1 MMTYKTYSSQ
11 SVWRMNNQFRAMK
24 DFFGED
30 KALWRSL
37 TSGDPY
43 HVAGL
48 SHHDNKDGTW
58 VDMYYLATDDSYKV
72 DYATAMAIYK
82 KFHDKALEMRD
93 KNGVPFVWHA
103 DGFNRNELIDGMLPI
118 IARIPEPMVELVSE
132 VNVSS
137 LDKVRTDIHML
148 INRFDGC
155 WLTSPMPTIGYRRE
169 SSNGEP
175 RLSFT
180 FGKKVHK
187 KNRLAFQ
194 VYVITHA
201 DDYMV

>member
-1 MMTYKTYSSQ
+1 
-11 SVWRMNNQFRAMK
+11 
-24 DFFGED
+24 
-30 KALWRSL
+30 
-37 TSGDPY
+37 
-43 HVAGL
+43 
-48 SHHDNKDGTW
+48 
-58 VDMYYLATDDSYKV
+58 
-72 DYATAMAIYK
+72 
-82 KFHDKALEMRD
+82 MRD
-93 KNGVPFVWHA
+93 KNGVPIVWYA
-103 DGFNRNELIDGMLPI
+103 SGFNRNGLIDGVLPI
-118 IARIPEPMVELVSE
+118 IARIHEPMIELVSE
-132 VNVSS
+132 ARDNR
-137 LDKVRTDIHML
+137 LDKVRADIHML

-194 VYVITHA
+194 VYVITHD